1 MKTGSVVSLARL
13 LERIEILR
21 SGLRWAPQLDR
32 GGVQKILRQV
42 NKLREDVL
50 LLSGVERYK
59 KSMTEKAPPKLKAAK
74 KRLQALMDRN
84 FVFEGVF
91 GENPRLLE
99 ALETVERAART
110 ELPILIEGESGTG
123 KELLAKLIH
132 AGSDRSEKPFVSVN
146 CGAITPTLLESDLFG
161 HVKGAFTGSVKDRK
175 GKFETAK
182 NGIIFLDEIGELSA
196 ESQVKLLRVLES
208 GEIQRVGS
216 DEVIR
221 VNTRILA
228 ATNRNLYQMT
238 GDGQFRE
245 DLYYRLSVISVTLPP
260 LRERTDEIPLLI
272 DYFCAEASEKLNRP
286 AVRLSPRL
294 RRFLQKHPFPGNI
307 RELRNIIYRVAC
319 LADEVADLQDLPET
333 IRPSSVGP
341 KDTVEGRV
349 PSQFTTLAQARK
361 AATDVAEKEF
371 LEEHLTQTR
380 GNVTQLAKR
389 LDMNRSYLQTLLKNH
404 GMRAKDFKAKPKSA
418 KGS

>member
-1 MKTGSVVSLARL
+1 
-13 LERIEILR
+13 
-21 SGLRWAPQLDR
+21 
-32 GGVQKILRQV
+32 V

-59 KSMTEKAPPKLKAAK
+59 KRISEKAPQKPKAAK
-74 KRLQALMDRN
+74 KRLQDLMDRN

-91 GENPRLLE
+91 GENPSLLE
-99 ALETVERAART
+99 ALETVEKAART
-110 ELPILIEGESGTG
+110 DLPILIEGESGTG

-146 CGAITPTLLESDLFG
+146 CGAITPTLLESELFG

-182 NGIIFLDEIGELSA
+182 DGIIFLDEMGELSA

-221 VNTRILA
+221 VNTRVLA
-228 ATNRNLYQMT
+228 ATNRNLYQMAT
-238 GDGQFRE
+238 GGQFRE

-286 AVRLSPRL
+286 AVKLSPRL

-307 RELRNIIYRVAC
+307 RELRNIVYRVAC
-319 LADEVADLQDLPET
+319 LADEVADLPNLPDT
-333 IRPSSVGP
+333 IRPSALGSEES
-341 KDTVEGRV
+341 DAGRE
-349 PSQFTTLAQARK
+349 PGRFTTLAEARK
-361 AATDVAEKEF
+361 AATDAAEKEF
-371 LEEHLTQTR
+371 LEEHLTQTS
-380 GNVTQLAKR
+380 GNVTELAKR

-404 GMRAKDFKAKPKSA
+404 GLRAKDFKGKAQTAKRSEK
-418 KGS
+418 